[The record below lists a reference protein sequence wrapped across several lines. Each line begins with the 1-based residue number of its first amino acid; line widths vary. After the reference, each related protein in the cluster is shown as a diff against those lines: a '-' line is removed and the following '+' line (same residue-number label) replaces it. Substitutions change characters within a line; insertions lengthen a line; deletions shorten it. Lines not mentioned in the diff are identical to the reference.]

1 MFLFHLHL
9 ILDTITCPLFQKQF
23 NGEISVQKR
32 LMNLCRAVFAMGCSH
47 RTIVANVANVVL
59 MWYILIRI
67 KEGYSSQFIDL
78 VIWATDKSFK
88 FGTRKEVFFRQ

>member
-1 MFLFHLHL
+1 
-9 ILDTITCPLFQKQF
+9 
-23 NGEISVQKR
+23 
-32 LMNLCRAVFAMGCSH
+32 MNLSRAVFAMGWLH

-88 FGTRKEVFFRQ
+88 FGTWKEVFFRQ